1 MYSVA
6 PDTVL
11 CVAAPAELNATTV
24 AAFRDWVRNTISPN
38 HRLLDVDLR
47 KTAFIDSSGLG
58 ALIALHKTMA
68 AQGGAVRLFN
78 PRQQVLQILELTR
91 MHRLMEIIRL

>member
-1 MYSVA
+1 MTTSA
-6 PDTVL
+6 PDAVL
-11 CVAAPAELNATTV
+11 CISAPAELNATTV
-24 AAFRDWVRNTISPN
+24 ASFRDWVRNTINPV
-38 HRLLDVDLR
+38 HRILDVDLR

-58 ALIALHKTMA
+58 ALISLHKTMS

-91 MHRLMEIIRL
+91 MHRLMEIVRL